1 MQAFERKK
9 YPTETYGRA
18 AAERELFSFK
28 AVATRTFFRVAV
40 ARIAY
45 VNFGKGTVITGTVI
59 LTFGN
64 AAADTGVHFLMFH
77 NKNLL
82 LFESSMRKYFKDY

>member
-59 LTFGN
+59 LTFGYT
-64 AAADTGVHFLMFH
+64 ATDTGIYAFHFIVHH
-77 NKNLL
+77 RK
-82 LFESSMRKYFKDY
+82 SSC